1 MNNINNNSRS
11 FEVPINTQTLFL
23 FSTSGSQSSIEK
35 HNKALQ
41 ALSAN
46 LTYFTFSHKIS
57 SQEYSS
63 LLRSPIAR
71 GGAVTGQ
78 GLKSG
83 IIPFL
88 DVVEELAKETGAVN
102 TVVNKNG
109 KLYGY
114 NTDAFG
120 FESAIKSHITKTGLI
135 IKNAVIY
142 GNGGVSGVATHV
154 LKNMGIEVTMAGRN
168 QERVNQKMHDLGLK
182 YFIGPYDLV
191 VNATP
196 VTSDPLE
203 KALGLLDILSDS
215 KMIFDHNMPEKDEK
229 LNYLEKYCRV
239 SKIHF
244 IPGNDMYV
252 PQMIKQWKLFLN
264 GATNT
269 TSNKLVVTEEEIKKY
284 WNI

>member
-1 MNNINNNSRS
+1 MNNIINKLQS
-11 FEVPINTQTLFL
+11 FNVPINTQTLLL

-41 ALSAN
+41 SLSAN

-57 SQEYSS
+57 SQEYSD
-63 LLRSPIAR
+63 LLRSPITR

-88 DVVEELAKETGAVN
+88 DVIEALAKETGAVN

-109 KLYGY
+109 KLHGY

-120 FESAIKSHITKTGLI
+120 FETAIKSHIKKTGLT
-135 IKNAVIY
+135 IKKAIIY
-142 GNGGVSGVATHV
+142 GNGGVSGVASHV
-154 LKNMGIEVTMAGRN
+154 LKNMGIQVTMTGRS
-168 QERVNQKMHDLGLK
+168 QKRVNQKMHDSDLK
-182 YFIGPYDLV
+182 YFKGPYDLV

-196 VTSDPLE
+196 ASSVPLE
-203 KALGLLDILSDS
+203 KAVGLLDILSDS
-215 KMIFDHNMPEKDEK
+215 KIIFDHNMPEKDEK
-229 LNYLEKYCRV
+229 LNYLEKHCHV
-239 SKIHF
+239 GKIHF
-244 IPGNDMYV
+244 IPGKDMYV

-264 GATNT
+264 GATDI
-269 TSNKLVVTEEEIKKY
+269 TSNKLTVTEEDIKKY